1 MRRRYD
7 SEMLNDIAIPDVFS
21 SILYGKISLLKKYQ
35 ILLCQKIFLW
45 ISWEREHSINYDT
58 QIPWISHHL
67 IFFPAKSLNL
77 QLRYWGI
84 AKTNG

>member
-45 ISWEREHSINYDT
+45 IS
-58 QIPWISHHL
+58 
-67 IFFPAKSLNL
+67 
-77 QLRYWGI
+77 
-84 AKTNG
+84 

>member
-35 ILLCQKIFLW
+35 NIVTPK
-45 ISWEREHSINYDT
+45 D
-58 QIPWISHHL
+58 
-67 IFFPAKSLNL
+67 FFMDFMRKRA
-77 QLRYWGI
+77 
-84 AKTNG
+84 